1 MRLRDYSTAGIIVR
15 VSLTCRKMHAADV
28 SDAFHMLGDFLR
40 EDEHYL
46 ASSQAYGD
54 LGLQGLNNALDIFL
68 EHPELGFVWMAY
80 DEDGVAGI
88 CVVCYAIST
97 SMGSVVAKLDDVSVK
112 PDRRGK
118 GTGSEML
125 NQLKEQLR
133 REAVTRIDVAVHL
146 QNPEARRFYEKA
158 GFVALN
164 EERLS
169 CLILNSNHG
178 SYGLKSGFYPC
189 NLWLGFIQVS
199 DFFEVFREGHHPTR
213 SLRPVE
219 ILRRN

>member
-1 MRLRDYSTAGIIVR
+1 MG
-15 VSLTCRKMHAADV
+15 AADV
-28 SDAFHMLGDFLR
+28 RDAFHMLSNFLR

-54 LGLQGLNNALDIFL
+54 LGLQGLNNALDLFL

-80 DEDGVAGI
+80 DDDGCAGI

-125 NQLKEQLR
+125 SRLKEQLR
-133 REAVTRIDVAVHL
+133 KEMVTRIDVAVHL
-146 QNPEARRFYEKA
+146 ENPEARRFYEKA

-164 EERLS
+164 EERLC
-169 CLILNSNHG
+169 CLI
-178 SYGLKSGFYPC
+178 
-189 NLWLGFIQVS
+189 
-199 DFFEVFREGHHPTR
+199 
-213 SLRPVE
+213 
-219 ILRRN
+219 

>member
-1 MRLRDYSTAGIIVR
+1 MELLGMRRLDYIICERYGIISDVI
-15 VSLTCRKMHAADV
+15 TCRKMHAADV
-28 SDAFHMLGDFLR
+28 RDAFHMLSDFLTA
-40 EDEHYL
+40 DEHYL

-54 LGLQGLNNALDIFL
+54 LGVKGLNNALDIFL

-80 DEDGVAGI
+80 DEKGVAGI

-118 GTGSEML
+118 GIGSEML
-125 NQLKEQLR
+125 NQLKNQLR
-133 REAVTRIDVAVHL
+133 KEKVTRIDVAVHL
-146 QNPEARRFYEKA
+146 QNPEARSFYEKT

-169 CLILNSNHG
+169 CLI
-178 SYGLKSGFYPC
+178 
-189 NLWLGFIQVS
+189 
-199 DFFEVFREGHHPTR
+199 
-213 SLRPVE
+213 
-219 ILRRN
+219 